1 MSEKIKLFEI
11 FAQPTQR
18 PPTWKTAD
26 IELRLSAA
34 ESRVSGTMCSNT
46 HMYCGNA
53 HKEDDIK

>member
-1 MSEKIKLFEI
+1 MSEKIKLLER

-18 PPTWKTAD
+18 PPAVKTA
-26 IELRLSAA
+26 ELELQLSAA